1 MILFARSEWIRIEF
15 LSLELIFFPE
25 IKVNTPLGNITF
37 FEVLFV
43 PTTETTF
50 LYSSGKESSVTP
62 CLIETALAS
71 SSLETK
77 SYSNTELLKYWF
89 SNSEP
94 SFFLY
99 YNRTQTHFI

>member
-1 MILFARSEWIRIEF
+1 M
-15 LSLELIFFPE
+15 
-25 IKVNTPLGNITF
+25 
-37 FEVLFV
+37 LFV

-77 SYSNTELLKYWF
+77 SYSYTELLKYWF

-94 SFFLY
+94 AFFFVLQS
-99 YNRTQTHFI
+99 NSDSPHLKVFHS

>member
-1 MILFARSEWIRIEF
+1 M
-15 LSLELIFFPE
+15 
-25 IKVNTPLGNITF
+25 
-37 FEVLFV
+37 LFV

-62 CLIETALAS
+62 CLIETVLVS

-77 SYSNTELLKYWF
+77 SYSYTELLKYWF

-94 SFFLY
+94 AFFCTTIELRLTSFKDFPFVNWMKVYSSIYKDLEE
-99 YNRTQTHFI
+99 

>member
-1 MILFARSEWIRIEF
+1 M
-15 LSLELIFFPE
+15 
-25 IKVNTPLGNITF
+25 
-37 FEVLFV
+37 LFV

-50 LYSSGKESSVTP
+50 LYSSGKESSVTS

-94 SFFLY
+94 SFFVLQSNSDSPHLKIFPFVNWMKEY
-99 YNRTQTHFI
+99 SSIHKDLEE

>member
-1 MILFARSEWIRIEF
+1 M
-15 LSLELIFFPE
+15 
-25 IKVNTPLGNITF
+25 
-37 FEVLFV
+37 LFV

-77 SYSNTELLKYWF
+77 SYSYTELLKYWF

-94 SFFLY
+94 SFFFFVLQSNSDSPHLKDFPFVNWMKVY
-99 YNRTQTHFI
+99 SSIYKDLEE

>member
-1 MILFARSEWIRIEF
+1 M
-15 LSLELIFFPE
+15 
-25 IKVNTPLGNITF
+25 
-37 FEVLFV
+37 LFV

-77 SYSNTELLKYWF
+77 SYSYTELLKYWF

-94 SFFLY
+94 SFFCTTIELRLASFKDFSY
-99 YNRTQTHFI
+99 VNWMKEYSSIHKDLEE